1 MSVLGTGLYGE
12 CTYVGRNSRTV
23 TRFIQ
28 EATLNEIGAGDW
40 TENDAAYIFIT
51 DYAEKSN
58 WDKDISERPDP
69 RQGNKKIP
77 YIGLEKILEEK
88 NLKCHIVPVHI
99 KDGKDSAEMWDIF
112 NVIYGCVQDDDELY
126 FDLTH
131 AFRYLPMLVLVLGS
145 YAKFLKNIKI
155 AYMAYGN
162 YEARVRYEG
171 HSENDEA
178 PIVDLL
184 PLSVLQDWTFAA
196 GQFVRNGNVDEIVK
210 LCRDE
215 YLPLVKATKGKD
227 EAANALRYYT
237 EVLNSMIQD
246 LRFCRG
252 TSLISSEHICSLRN
266 RTTELGNSMIESLN
280 PVLGKII
287 DSFAGF
293 DGYQSV
299 DNAYKAAEWCY
310 DRGLYQQSATLLQET
325 VVTFFC
331 RRHGLNELV
340 EEERRTVNNAFYAI
354 KNKASVDD
362 LPVKCK
368 EVIKNSYVN
377 EELAGSFDNLS
388 QTRNNFNHAGM
399 KRDCKTAKAM
409 QADIKK
415 ALEDFRPLFTMP
427 RLFINYSNHP
437 SSKWSE
443 AQKEAAKKYGEI
455 IDLEFAPVSPDKS
468 DEDVGKMADAEMKK
482 IMNLANGKD
491 ATVHIMG
498 EQTLTFALIR
508 RLQARGIRCVA
519 STSERIVRD
528 IDEKTRVAEFN
539 FVRFREY

>member
-12 CTYVGRNSRTV
+12 CTYVGKNSRTV

-28 EATLNEIGAGDW
+28 EATLNEVGANDW
-40 TENDAAYIFIT
+40 TEKDVAYIFIT
-51 DYAEKSN
+51 DCAEKCN
-58 WDKDISERPDP
+58 WDKNIGERVDP
-69 RQGNKKIP
+69 KNGGQKIP
-77 YIGLEKILEEK
+77 YIRLEKILEEK
-88 NLKCHIVPVHI
+88 NWKCRIVPVRI
-99 KDGKDSAEMWDIF
+99 KDGKDNAEMWDIF
-112 NVIYGCVQDDDELY
+112 NVIYGCVQDEDELY

-162 YEARVRYEG
+162 YEARARCEG
-171 HSENDEA
+171 HPEKDEA

-196 GQFVRNGNVDEIVK
+196 GQFVRNGNVDDIVR

-227 EAANALRYYT
+227 TAANALRYYT
-237 EVLNSMIQD
+237 EVLGSAIVD
-246 LRFCRG
+246 FRFCRG
-252 TSLISSEHICSLRN
+252 TSLISAEHICSLRK
-266 RTTELGNSMIESLN
+266 RTEELGESMIESLN

-287 DSFAGF
+287 ESFSGF

-299 DNAYKAAEWCY
+299 NNAYRAAVWCY
-310 DRGLYQQSATLLQET
+310 NRGLYQQSATLLQEA
-325 VVTFFC
+325 VITFFC

-340 EEERRTVNNAFYAI
+340 EDERRTVNNAFYAI
-354 KNKASVDD
+354 RNNVNVDG
-362 LPVKCK
+362 LPFKCK
-368 EVIKNSYVN
+368 EVINDSYVN
-377 EELAGSFDNLS
+377 EGLAGSFDKLS

-399 KRDCKTAKAM
+399 KRDCKNASSM
-409 QADIKK
+409 QADIEKS
-415 ALEDFRPLFTMP
+415 LEDFKSLFTMNKV
-427 RLFINYSNHP
+427 FINYSNHP
-437 SSKWSE
+437 SDKWCE
-443 AQKEAAKKYGEI
+443 AQISAARAFGEI
-455 IDLEFAPVSPDKS
+455 VDLPFAAVNPYKS
-468 DEDVGKMADAEMKK
+468 DVDVEKIAETELRKILDLARGKE
-482 IMNLANGKD
+482 

-498 EQTLTFALIR
+498 EQTLTFALIK
-508 RLQARGIRCVA
+508 RLQGCGIRCVA

-528 IDEKTRVAEFN
+528 VDEKTRVAEFN